1 MLYYIW
7 LSTIKGIGPIIQKRL
22 LQNFKSPKN
31 IYDADEEEIKKVV
44 GIGDILSKSIKK
56 TSLEEAEKTI
66 DRCHKLGIKILTYE
80 DVLYPEK
87 AKEALDSPIVLYYKG
102 IIKENVMGVGIVGSR
117 KCTDYGKDV
126 TKQAARYLAENGV
139 TVISGMA
146 KGIDGYA
153 HTACLKVKGY
163 TLAFLGSSVDI
174 CYPKEHS
181 KLMEGIIESGA
192 VISEYPPTT
201 EVRAEY
207 FPRRN
212 MLISSFSNKLLVV
225 EATHKSGALITANFA
240 KELNR
245 EVYAVPNSIYS
256 NSSLGTNELIE
267 KGAKIYLRPSQLLD
281 YIEVDVFSDIM
292 GKVDK
297 PSIKKEN
304 KMKNINTDNEKG
316 YSPEEGKIL
325 DFMKDS
331 PKTLREIAE
340 FLKRREADILDII
353 SVLEINGDIRAL
365 PGGRLFERKGGN

>member
-1 MLYYIW
+1 
-7 LSTIKGIGPIIQKRL
+7 
-22 LQNFKSPKN
+22 
-31 IYDADEEEIKKVV
+31 
-44 GIGDILSKSIKK
+44 
-56 TSLEEAEKTI
+56 
-66 DRCHKLGIKILTYE
+66 
-80 DVLYPEK
+80 
-87 AKEALDSPIVLYYKG
+87 
-102 IIKENVMGVGIVGSR
+102 MGVGIVGSR
-117 KCTDYGKDV
+117 KCTDYGKEV
-126 TKQAARYLAENGV
+126 TRQAARYLAENSV

-153 HTACLKVKGY
+153 HTACIKANGY

-174 CYPKEHS
+174 CYPKEHR

-212 MLISSFSNKLLVV
+212 MLISSFSNNLLVV
-225 EATHKSGALITANFA
+225 EATYKSGALITANFA

-256 NSSLGTNELIE
+256 NSSLGTNHLIE
-267 KGAKIYLRPSQLLD
+267 KGAKIYLRPSQLID
-281 YIEVDVFSDIM
+281 CIEVDVLSDIM
-292 GKVDK
+292 GKADK
-297 PSIKKEN
+297 PSIKKED
-304 KMKNINTDNEKG
+304 KIKNTNAHNQKG

-340 FLKRREADILDII
+340 FLKCRETEILDII

-365 PGGRLFERKGGN
+365 PGGRLFERKEGN